1 MEKAVVEKKES
12 NIIMRFCRFFTS
24 YMAIF
29 VALAGLVGALW
40 PATFKWV
47 GPQISWML
55 GLVMFGM
62 GMTLTFDDVKMVA
75 KRPWEIGIGALAQ
88 FTIMPLVAY
97 ALAKCFGLPP
107 ELAVGVILVG
117 TCPGGTASNVMAY
130 LAKGDV
136 ALSVAMTMTTT
147 ILAPVVTPVLTYYLA
162 GAWVEISLYA
172 MMISIAKMVLLP
184 VILGLLMN
192 HFCSSLVRKIVDFLP
207 FFSSVVIALIV
218 GGVVALS
225 ASKLFSYG
233 PLIMVVVILH
243 NGFGLLLGYYMA
255 KLFHL
260 DDRKART
267 ISIEVGLQNS
277 GMAAALSV
285 MYFSAAAAIPGAIF
299 SVWHNVAGSVLAN
312 YFARKEEAAGGN

>member
-1 MEKAVVEKKES
+1 MMA
-12 NIIMRFCRFFTS
+12 FCKFFTNN
-24 YMAIF
+24 MALF
-29 VALAGLVGALW
+29 VALCGAIGAFF

-62 GMTLTFDDVKMVA
+62 GMTLTFDDVRLLA
-75 KRPWEIGIGALAQ
+75 KRPWEIGIGAVAQ

-97 ALAKCFGLPP
+97 VLAKVFNLPP
-107 ELAVGVILVG
+107 ELAIGVILVG

-147 ILAPVVTPVLTYYLA
+147 LLAPIVTPLITYYLA
-162 GAWVEISLYA
+162 GAWVEISLTA

-184 VILGLLMN
+184 VVLGLLLN
-192 HFCSSLVRKIVDFLP
+192 HFCRSFVTAVVDFLP

-233 PLIMVVVILH
+233 PLIMLVVILH
-243 NGFGLLLGYYMA
+243 NGFGLLLGYHLA
-255 KLFHL
+255 KLL
-260 DDRKART
+260 RMDDRKART
-267 ISIEVGLQNS
+267 VSIEVGLQNS

-285 MYFSAAAAIPGAIF
+285 MYFSPAAAIPGAIF
-299 SVWHNVAGSVLAN
+299 SVWHNVSGSILAN
-312 YFARKEEAAGGN
+312 YFARKEV